1 MTRLVIAILILFAVL
16 IGLKATNSSLWQ
28 RNLFSQLNSAPPET
42 RNTGFSSDSTGAAPT
57 NNAGASTTLTTPS
70 QVSADTTPL
79 PSRPLQ
85 AVPGA
90 W

>member
-28 RNLFSQLNSAPPET
+28 RNLFSQFNSVAPAT
-42 RNTGFSSDSTGAAPT
+42 RNTGFNSDSTGAAPV
-57 NNAGASTTLTTPS
+57 NNAGVSTTLTTPS

-79 PSRPLQ
+79 PARPLQ
-85 AVPGA
+85 AVPAG